1 MNSLKKAN
9 KIYNEEIYNDI
20 MNKPNNNKYKN
31 KNDDDNLWDIYQSDD
46 DELTNNALNNNFR
59 YKIKS
64 IYNQFAKPKKEK
76 IYNKYNVTTKS
87 KIMQSKES
95 KKRKNNSVDIS
106 LIKPKIKI
114 KSKKVD
120 DLSVFNRNQKCLRER
135 ISGILGRISNISWLI
150 RSFFILTFLRI

>member
-1 MNSLKKAN
+1 MNSLKKVN

-31 KNDDDNLWDIYQSDD
+31 KNDDDNFWDIYQSDD

-95 KKRKNNSVDIS
+95 KKRKNNTVDIS
-106 LIKPKIKI
+106 IIKPKRKI
-114 KSKKVD
+114 I
-120 DLSVFNRNQKCLRER
+120 Q
-135 ISGILGRISNISWLI
+135 
-150 RSFFILTFLRI
+150 